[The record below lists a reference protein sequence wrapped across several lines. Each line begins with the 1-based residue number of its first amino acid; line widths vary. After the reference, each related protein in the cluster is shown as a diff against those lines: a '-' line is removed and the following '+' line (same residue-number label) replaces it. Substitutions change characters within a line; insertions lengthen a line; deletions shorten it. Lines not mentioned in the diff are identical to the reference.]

1 MRADSWVRAID
12 VLQCVCDSGIELY
25 ELLWF
30 TRYVFVMSAPGF
42 SVGGMI
48 EVKLKMEWWD

>member
-1 MRADSWVRAID
+1 VRAID